1 MLQADDT
8 TYRRQRLNGVTAAGE
23 NAELLLLL
31 QLLASRTQQQ
41 Q

>member
-8 TYRRQRLNGVTAAGE
+8 TYRRQRLNGVTAAGA
-23 NAELLLLL
+23 NAELLLL